1 MDITYEK
8 INQVDYQLALIRD
21 SADALLLIADGLN
34 ERCGKDSEEG
44 RGVHYIAESLRQQ
57 VTCLQELLLM

>member
-8 INQVDYQLALIRD
+8 VNQADYQLALIKD
-21 SADALLLIADGLN
+21 LADALLLIADGLD

-44 RGVHYIAESLRQQ
+44 RGVHFIAESLKQQ
-57 VTCLQELLLM
+57 VTALQELLLI